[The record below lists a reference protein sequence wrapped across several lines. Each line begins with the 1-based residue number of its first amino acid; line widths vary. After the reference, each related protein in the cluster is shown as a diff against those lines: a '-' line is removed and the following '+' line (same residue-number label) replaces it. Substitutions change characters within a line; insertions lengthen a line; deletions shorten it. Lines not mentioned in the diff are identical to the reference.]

1 MHENDTE
8 YAAILAHNNLRP
20 QAPFD
25 SKQGQILTYTA
36 SDFNFSRN

>member
-1 MHENDTE
+1 MQDATE
-8 YAAILAHNNLRP
+8 YAAILAHNNLHP